1 MMKFSALAA
10 TAIFVCFSLP
20 AASQQKFYYPTKG
33 QTPQQQ
39 QADQGQCH
47 VWATQQSGFDPAR
60 AQAPTSGPEP
70 RGGVLRGAGR
80 GAVVGVVGGAI
91 GGNVGK
97 GAAIGAG
104 VGALFG
110 GMRQRRQRDQQ
121 QAQQQQ
127 QQAAY
132 SQQQA
137 NYTRALGAC
146 MSGRGYSVN

>member
-1 MMKFSALAA
+1 MKIFTLG
-10 TAIFVCFSLP
+10 TAVIFISMSLP
-20 AASQQKFYYPTKG
+20 AASQQMYFYPTKG

-39 QADQGQCH
+39 QADHGQCH

-60 AQAPTSGPEP
+60 APIPSSGPQP
-70 RGGVLRGAGR
+70 QGGVVRGAAG
-80 GAVVGVVGGAI
+80 GAMLGVVGGAI

-110 GMRQRRQRDQQ
+110 GMRQRRRRNRQ
-121 QAQQQQ
+121 QAREQQ

-132 SQQQA
+132 AQQQG
-137 NYTRALGAC
+137 NYKRALGAC
-146 MSGRGYSVN
+146 MSGRGYSVS